1 MSRFAKAS
9 DHQDSAVFGILI
21 LSRGGSEGSS
31 TVVAKKTVDFAD
43 SVRFNRQYPVGRSG
57 KATRRGAFEVQSPQT
72 ISAAYYFDLTARDY
86 SLADGAIQL
95 VVEGVPC
102 SAFIEPSQSC
112 ELIFCDRSD
121 RLRGRKHAGDGGK
134 SRRDLQEQSGRAI
147 KGESVSRRGWFICR
161 SKHGGGRNAPSD
173 CLGKCTPNERRFG
186 GDYKLRLSLRGR
198 NSYCSSTFRCSFR
211 NSLSNIASP
220 LRSARCRSLRS
231 YRAPPGRGLL
241 RLLSS
246 AIKPN

>member
-9 DHQDSAVFGILI
+9 DQQDSAVFGILI

-95 VVEGVPC
+95 IVEGVPC

-121 RLRGRKHAGDGGK
+121 RLRGRKHAGDGG
-134 SRRDLQEQSGRAI
+134 
-147 KGESVSRRGWFICR
+147 
-161 SKHGGGRNAPSD
+161 NP
-173 CLGKCTPNERRFG
+173 
-186 GDYKLRLSLRGR
+186 
-198 NSYCSSTFRCSFR
+198 
-211 NSLSNIASP
+211 
-220 LRSARCRSLRS
+220 
-231 YRAPPGRGLL
+231 
-241 RLLSS
+241 S
-246 AIKPN
+246 AICKNRAGAR